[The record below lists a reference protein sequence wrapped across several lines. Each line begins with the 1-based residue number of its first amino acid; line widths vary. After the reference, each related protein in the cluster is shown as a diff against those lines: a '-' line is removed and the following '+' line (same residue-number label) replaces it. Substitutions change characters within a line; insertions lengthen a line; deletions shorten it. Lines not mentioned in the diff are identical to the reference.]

1 HQAAHRNRH
10 RQLRKREPQEVAI
23 PVDRSGCNAR
33 PTKKEGV
40 LRPARRSDWQ
50 PPDIAPIHVYAVQ
63 ARRRRSRAFYSLETR
78 DPAYHSTAGILKREG
93 LRDACA
99 VGLQRIA
106 SSRLVSTH
114 RSLRIGPHGAVEKI
128 EGRLRPFEMPAHY
141 KR

>member
-1 HQAAHRNRH
+1 
-10 RQLRKREPQEVAI
+10 
-23 PVDRSGCNAR
+23 
-33 PTKKEGV
+33 
-40 LRPARRSDWQ
+40 
-50 PPDIAPIHVYAVQ
+50 IHVYAVQ
-63 ARRRRSRAFYSLETR
+63 ARRRRSRAFDSLETR

-141 KR
+141 KRRRDHEDQALRNPENDEDFEKQS